1 MRTFALTAAA
11 LLTTLATA
19 TATYADTPHPTAA
32 HHGGARWVH
41 NCTRSDRPDTAVCHA
56 LRVVRPA
63 TEQRGYGPAD
73 LLAAYGLPADGGDG
87 AVIAVVDAY
96 DDPHAE
102 ADLDVYRQYYGL
114 PSCTADDG
122 CFRKTD
128 QRGGSRLPR
137 TDSAWAGETA
147 LDLAMVSAIAPRA
160 DLILVEA
167 DSAGMSDLGAAV
179 NTAVSL
185 GAKFVSI
192 SWGGAESVNSAGYD
206 SRYFDHPGV
215 AIAVAAGDGGYG
227 VIFPASS
234 PHVTAVGG
242 TALQPDSSTP
252 RGWTES
258 VWSTSPTEGTGS
270 GCSARLPKPSWQK
283 DTGCSRRTVA
293 DVAAV
298 ADPET
303 GVAVYQTFG
312 GSGWYTY
319 GGTSAAAPIIA
330 ATYAL
335 AGTPAAGSRP
345 ASFPYAHPDALNN
358 VTTGATA
365 TCRPAYLC
373 TAGPGY
379 NGPTGLGTPNGL
391 RAFQG

>member
-1 MRTFALTAAA
+1 MRTFALTTAAA
-11 LLTTLATA
+11 LLTTLTA
-19 TATYADTPHPTAA
+19 AAPTHADTHHHAARWVRSCARPTAA
-32 HHGGARWVH
+32 
-41 NCTRSDRPDTAVCHA
+41 DTAACNA

-63 TEQRGYGPAD
+63 SDQGGYGPAD
-73 LLAAYGLPADGGDG
+73 LLDAYGLPADGGAG
-87 AVIAVVDAY
+87 ATIAVVDAY
-96 DDPHAE
+96 DDPNAE
-102 ADLDVYRQYYGL
+102 ADLGVYRSHYGL
-114 PSCTADDG
+114 PSCTTDSG

-160 DLILVEA
+160 HLILVEA

-179 NTAVSL
+179 NTAVGL

-192 SWGGAESVNSAGYD
+192 SWGGPESVNSATYD

-215 AIAVAAGDGGYG
+215 AIAVASGDGGYG

-242 TALQPDSSTP
+242 TSLRTDASL
-252 RGWTES
+252 RGWTEN
-258 VWSTSPTEGTGS
+258 VWSTTSSEGTGS
-270 GCSARLPKPSWQK
+270 GCSARLAKPTWQK
-283 DTGCSRRTVA
+283 DTGCTRRTVA

-303 GVAVYQTFG
+303 GVAVYQSFG

-319 GGTSAAAPIIA
+319 GGTSAAAPIITA
-330 ATYAL
+330 AYAL
-335 AGTPAAGSRP
+335 AGAPPAGSNP
-345 ASFPYAHPDALNN
+345 ASFPYAHPAALNDV
-358 VTTGATA
+358 VTGSTS

-379 NGPTGLGTPNGL
+379 DGPTGLGTPNGVG
-391 RAFQG
+391 AFRN

>member
-11 LLTTLATA
+11 LLTTLTAATP
-19 TATYADTPHPTAA
+19 THADTI
-32 HHGGARWVH
+32 HHGTHWVH
-41 NCTRSDRPDTAVCHA
+41 TCARPARADIAACHA
-56 LRVVRPA
+56 LRVVSA
-63 TEQRGYGPAD
+63 ASDKEGYGPAD
-73 LLAAYGLPADGGDG
+73 LLSAYGLPADGGEG
-87 AVIAVVDAY
+87 TTVAIVDAY
-96 DDPHAE
+96 DNPNAE
-102 ADLDVYRQYYGL
+102 ADLGVYRDHYGL
-114 PSCTADDG
+114 PACTSDSG
-122 CFRKTD
+122 CFHKTD
-128 QRGGSRLPR
+128 QRGGTRIPR
-137 TDSAWAGETA
+137 ADSAWAGETA

-160 DLILVEA
+160 HLLLVEA
-167 DSAGMSDLGAAV
+167 DSAGVADLGAAV
-179 NTAVSL
+179 NTAVAM
-185 GAKFVSI
+185 GAKYVSI
-192 SWGGAESVNSAGYD
+192 SWGAQENSNAAGYD

-215 AIAVAAGDGGYG
+215 AIAVASGDGGYG

-242 TALQPDSSTP
+242 TSLRTDSSP
-252 RGWTES
+252 RGWAEE
-258 VWSTSPTEGTGS
+258 VWSTTSSEGTGS
-270 GCSARLPKPSWQK
+270 GCSSRLSKPSWQK

-303 GVAVYQTFG
+303 GVAVYQTYG

-335 AGTPAAGSRP
+335 AGAPAAGSRP
-345 ASFPYAHPDALNN
+345 ASFPYAQPGALND
-358 VTTGATA
+358 VVTGATA

-379 NGPTGLGTPNGL
+379 DGPTGLGTPNGVG
-391 RAFQG
+391 AFRG